1 MDGLGAGIV
10 GSVLDLVCGGE
21 RLHLRVRE
29 ARAAGIGQIAESDQF
44 ERVAV
49 GTNLL
54 IDLKTAL
61 KLRLV
66 ITAKRTAERP
76 FLARRLWLLMRVSAG
91 VRPGIARGKNFGSA
105 RR

>member
-1 MDGLGAGIV
+1 QRHIGRQGTERRHRGLRIREVPRKIIRWTAWAFEHLAGIV

-66 ITAKRTAERP
+66 ITAKR
-76 FLARRLWLLMRVSAG
+76 
-91 VRPGIARGKNFGSA
+91 
-105 RR
+105 